1 MMGSDPTIGR
11 SPEFLATGVRPHQAR
26 ARRAESDASGTAKAD
41 RHLIAIDDDRHSAT
55 TLAETEH
62 PLQIECVFLDVD
74 VLERDMPPLTI
85 LTGGLR
91 VGSSVLAEDR
101 DHGAIVTLVP
111 LHGV

>member
-1 MMGSDPTIGR
+1 LLVARSFWRPGSDPNK
-11 SPEFLATGVRPHQAR
+11 QAR

-41 RHLIAIDDDRHSAT
+41 RHLIAIDDDRYSAA

-101 DHGAIVTLVP
+101 DHGAIVTLAP